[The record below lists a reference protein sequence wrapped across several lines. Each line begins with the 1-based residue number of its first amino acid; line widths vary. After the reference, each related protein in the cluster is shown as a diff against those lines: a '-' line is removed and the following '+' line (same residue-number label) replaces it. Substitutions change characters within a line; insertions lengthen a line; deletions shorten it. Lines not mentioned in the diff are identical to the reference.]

1 MFLFVFESH
10 CVRCKF
16 LFHLLKQQ
24 SYWLKLFPKN
34 ITWLWNT
41 KKLGSWNH
49 PKKPRLTHFG
59 IFHVSM
65 RVDLS
70 TEVQCFHHFCRISAL
85 RHRPVPWAFWMISEP
100 QFLHDLKDETPR
112 VLTRTP
118 THKDIASFYSSSGW
132 AWDCAIS
139 WTFDQPQVFTETE
152 RFWNG
157 KHQVPESPWEFEYLD
172 TWILKIYVCIYIYIC
187 ASLYTYTI
195 ICTYMSICI
204 NTSINCYTVQ
214 HIHETTTLS
223 KLLSL
228 RSLLKSS
235 ARHTARMVTFHR
247 FFADR
252 WHFGCLAFAPLQH
265 QAGPGKGGSKT
276 RC

>member
-172 TWILKIYVCIYIYIC
+172 TWILKIYVCIYIYIYMC
-187 ASLYTYTI
+187 LTLYIHHYLHVHEYLYKYIYQLLYCTTYTWNNNAKQ
-195 ICTYMSICI
+195 TFESP
-204 NTSINCYTVQ
+204 
-214 HIHETTTLS
+214 
-223 KLLSL
+223 
-228 RSLLKSS
+228 
-235 ARHTARMVTFHR
+235 VTFE
-247 FFADR
+247 
-252 WHFGCLAFAPLQH
+252 
-265 QAGPGKGGSKT
+265 K
-276 RC
+276 